1 MDEKETDGNA
11 NQHSV
16 GNDGNIDKTNDT
28 GNTLL

>member
-1 MDEKETDGNA
+1 MDEEETDGDA

-16 GNDGNIDKTNDT
+16 DNEGDINKTNDT